1 MSCATIGR
9 LSITFTSNRKRE
21 FVLTWPSFPFTFRLL
36 FIIWT
41 HVLVVS
47 LNLLSIRIVLS
58 CFYLLI
64 FNFQKFST
72 WIWRLPFA
80 VYVMLKLSNNYVS
93 CIPWL
98 QLPQR
103 SITTAYIG
111 PMIGVLEI
119 CPLRARSARIPWPLI
134 STHIPQPR
142 DFWNPPSPAATFSH
156 PRWL

>member
-1 MSCATIGR
+1 MFRIVLRDMSSVTIER
-9 LSITFTSNRKRE
+9 MFTSKCKHK
-21 FVLTWPSFPFTFRLL
+21 FVPRDQDSPLLVFYISSFTKL
-36 FIIWT
+36 
-41 HVLVVS
+41 S
-47 LNLLSIRIVLS
+47 SIRIFLS

-64 FNFQKFST
+64 FNFEKFWT
-72 WIWRLPFA
+72 WMWRLQFA
-80 VYVMLKLSNNYVS
+80 VYVMLKLFNNYVS

-111 PMIGVLEI
+111 PRIGVLEI
-119 CPLRARSARIPWPLI
+119 FPLRARSARIPWPLI